1 MALKPFEELRK
12 VDISKH
18 IQKRDGLDY
27 LPWADCVALLHEH
40 GAKDVYWLPIPA
52 ADGSSLHRSEKQFTG
67 KSGLSNCV
75 YETQIEIHIDDMV
88 WVMTSPVMNGSNPVQ
103 DNSMTQLRVWTSMCR
118 SFVKGVAIRTGLGFD
133 LWMKGE
139 AKETEDT
146 EGLDDI
152 SKHSINKVQE
162 RVQEKLTAL
171 NKAGLTVP
179 DIAEDLGMTEDQL
192 RSIFAQYAA
201 LWRFEKDLDQLSLRK
216 LK

>member
-133 LWMKGE
+133 LWMK
-139 AKETEDT
+139 TESA
-146 EGLDDI
+146 EDD
-152 SKHSINKVQE
+152 SESVTNHSIRKVQE
-162 RVQEKLTAL
+162 RVLEMITAL
-171 NKAGLTVP
+171 NKRGMTVP
-179 DIAEDLGMTEDQL
+179 DIAKELDMTEEVL
-192 RSIFAQYAA
+192 RSYFAQYSALFEFEKNVAA
-201 LWRFEKDLDQLSLRK
+201 LLEKKQ
-216 LK
+216 

>member
-88 WVMTSPVMNGSNPVQ
+88 WVMTHPVMNGSNPVQ

-133 LWMKGE
+133 LWMK
-139 AKETEDT
+139 TESA
-146 EGLDDI
+146 EDD
-152 SKHSINKVQE
+152 SESVTNHSIRKVQE
-162 RVQEKLTAL
+162 RVLEMITAL
-171 NKAGLTVP
+171 NKKGMTVP
-179 DIAEDLGMTEDQL
+179 DIAKELDMTEEVL
-192 RSIFAQYAA
+192 RSYFAQYSALFEFEKNVAA
-201 LWRFEKDLDQLSLRK
+201 LLEKKQ
-216 LK
+216 